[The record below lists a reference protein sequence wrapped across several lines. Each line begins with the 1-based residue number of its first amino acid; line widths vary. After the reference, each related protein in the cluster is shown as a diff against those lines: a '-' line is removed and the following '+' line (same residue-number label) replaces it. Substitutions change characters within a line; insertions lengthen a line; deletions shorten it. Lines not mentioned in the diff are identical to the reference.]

1 MDNFHVKKIIPV
13 DNNLSLKECQK
24 LLLIEGA
31 ALGILDENREITSF
45 VEVGELDKALK
56 FDLEDKP
63 ISLISTPCKE
73 YRPSLQENAT
83 DDYFIAKSPQNVDFL
98 VKINKKEEF
107 FVNIKGQYQNSLS
120 EDLQEAIS
128 FCSKMADE
136 INLPIYLIGG
146 AVRDIILQKDVFDID
161 ITVKES
167 AIKFAEYMSRK
178 HPETCAIKGLHEP
191 FNTAKVSIKTKNKE
205 VNIDI
210 ASARLEK
217 YAVPGS
223 LPIVQSIGC
232 NLKED
237 IIRRDFTINAL
248 AMSLNHTTFGNLI
261 DYIGGY
267 NDLKHRQLAILHP
280 LSFIDDPTRMI
291 RGVKFAVRFD
301 CELAPIT
308 KKLQQEC
315 LKSGIFDNFCGERIK
330 SELKQTLNLN
340 SPKCYDRLI
349 LDDIYKLISTKINK
363 NKITTTTGEKIH
375 NIINTH
381 TSHIKNRS
389 LIWLIYL
396 GVMLDGLDNEDILKI
411 AHQLNLSGIE
421 AKILLSASTII
432 KNKDILLKSTT
443 KFEVYE
449 FFECHFLESILIV
462 LASSTEPQIIAYI
475 EEYLNKLQFI
485 NISTTGKTLI
495 DKGFASGPEFGYIL
509 RDILKEKIN
518 GNIETKEDEDKFL
531 DNISIIDYQMK
542 C

>member
-1 MDNFHVKKIIPV
+1 MKK
-13 DNNLSLKECQK
+13 
-24 LLLIEGA
+24 
-31 ALGILDENREITSF
+31 
-45 VEVGELDKALK
+45 
-56 FDLEDKP
+56 
-63 ISLISTPCKE
+63 
-73 YRPSLQENAT
+73 
-83 DDYFIAKSPQNVDFL
+83 
-98 VKINKKEEF
+98 
-107 FVNIKGQYQNSLS
+107 
-120 EDLQEAIS
+120 
-128 FCSKMADE
+128 
-136 INLPIYLIGG
+136 
-146 AVRDIILQKDVFDID
+146 
-161 ITVKES
+161 
-167 AIKFAEYMSRK
+167 
-178 HPETCAIKGLHEP
+178 
-191 FNTAKVSIKTKNKE
+191 
-205 VNIDI
+205 
-210 ASARLEK
+210 
-217 YAVPGS
+217 
-223 LPIVQSIGC
+223 
-232 NLKED
+232 
-237 IIRRDFTINAL
+237 
-248 AMSLNHTTFGNLI
+248 
-261 DYIGGY
+261 
-267 NDLKHRQLAILHP
+267 
-280 LSFIDDPTRMI
+280 
-291 RGVKFAVRFD
+291 
-301 CELAPIT
+301 
-308 KKLQQEC
+308 
-315 LKSGIFDNFCGERIK
+315 RIK

-396 GVMLDGLDNEDILKI
+396 GVMLDGLDTDDILKI